1 MEDTTSRDS
10 EKVLD
15 INNAD
20 TNKCLRDPNESAAH
34 GDPHESKE
42 DLVQINIAK
51 QMFIIFGNHNSWRT
65 KILEKKY
72 SINKNALFMLCFAF
86 LILLITSCGKTIN
99 ENAITLG
106 DSVVS
111 TEYNFSDVS
120 CLGETLIIAGESG
133 VHTISLASG
142 NDSKISDFSCSAID
156 ANGDEL
162 FCFGDDKIHIMNL
175 SGKDKE
181 QYDLKAES
189 FGVSKIDRIVGSK
202 NYVVLF
208 GYKTNSELLES
219 KILLVDRKG
228 AGIID
233 VTDTM
238 DQLNEINYVR
248 GADFVSDNQILMII
262 KPSTNLSNEANVIIK
277 YDVEERSIINKDL
290 LPHSSECCFCDGIV
304 YYIENENIRG
314 FDYTD
319 GSKTLI
325 KRFTKEV
332 IEEKYGIEWI
342 ELNLKLE
349 IIQDCILLASPYA
362 KTVLIEKMEYNEKV
376 LQILVPDDVDFYW
389 MNQEQIADVE
399 QEKQINIEIKELP
412 AEYFKDKLTLKYLEH
427 DSSFDII
434 LYPNVRGDMG
444 LQSIINNRLYYPID
458 KNDETFSVIDDLP
471 VSREIVEQNDSIF
484 GLPWDFNYYFIDIN
498 ENLWMENGIPYP
510 EEELTI
516 QNVWELCEYI
526 SRCERD
532 IYVFNDLMEIMA
544 YMINQW
550 IENDASNIDA
560 LYEIIENCYKY
571 TDVLAP
577 AQDGIYHYNIMNSL
591 YNINWQHS
599 IFDDVN
605 AINARISKY
614 PLYTK
619 ESPNYVNLSSVLLIN
634 PYTEKAELAM
644 HVISRLAEE
653 HYNHYFV
660 SNNKIYNAKP
670 YLLSGGVANAVANA
684 LGNMDQMGASEM
696 AEEIYRAVNM
706 LING

>member
-1 MEDTTSRDS
+1 M
-10 EKVLD
+10 K
-15 INNAD
+15 
-20 TNKCLRDPNESAAH
+20 
-34 GDPHESKE
+34 
-42 DLVQINIAK
+42 
-51 QMFIIFGNHNSWRT
+51 
-65 KILEKKY
+65 LEKKCF
-72 SINKNALFMLCFAF
+72 IKNAHLIMCFAF
-86 LILLITSCGKTIN
+86 MILLITSCGKTKN
-99 ENAITLG
+99 ENTLRLE

-111 TEYNFSDVS
+111 TEYDFLDLS
-120 CLGETLIIAGESG
+120 CSGETLIIAGESG

-219 KILLVDRKG
+219 KILLIDRMG
-228 AGIID
+228 SGITD
-233 VTDTM
+233 LTDTM
-238 DQLNEINYVR
+238 DRFNEINYVR
-248 GADFVSDNQILMII
+248 GADFVSDNQLLMII

-304 YYIENENIRG
+304 YYIENENVRG

-325 KRFTKEV
+325 KRFTKEM
-332 IEEKYGIEWI
+332 IEEKHGIEWI
-342 ELNLKLE
+342 ELNLKLAV
-349 IIQDCILLASPYA
+349 IQDGILMASPYA
-362 KTVLIEKMEYNEKV
+362 KTVLIEKMEYNDKV

-412 AEYFKDKLTLKYLEH
+412 AEYFKEKLTLKYMEH

-434 LYPNVRGDMG
+434 LYPHVRSDMG
-444 LQSIINNRLYYPID
+444 LQSIINNKLYYPITE
-458 KNDETFSVIDDLP
+458 NDETLSVMDDLP
-471 VSREIVEQNDSIF
+471 VSCEIVEQKGSIF
-484 GLPWDFNYYFIDIN
+484 GLPWDFNYYFIDVN

-510 EEELTI
+510 GEDLTI

-526 SRCERD
+526 SHCERE
-532 IYVFNDLMEIMA
+532 IYVFNDMMEIMA

-550 IENDASNIDA
+550 IENDATNLDA

-571 TDVLAP
+571 TGILAP
-577 AQDGIYHYNIMNSL
+577 AVNGTYRTNIENSL
-591 YNINWQHS
+591 YNINWKHS

-605 AINARISKY
+605 ANNTKISKY
-614 PLYTK
+614 PIYTD
-619 ESPNYVNLSSVLLIN
+619 ESPDYVNLSSVLLIN
-634 PYTEKAELAM
+634 PYTEKVELAK
-644 HVISRLAEE
+644 HVISRLAETR
-653 HYNHYFV
+653 YTRLFV
-660 SNNKIYNAKP
+660 SNNKLDYAKP

-706 LING
+706 IING